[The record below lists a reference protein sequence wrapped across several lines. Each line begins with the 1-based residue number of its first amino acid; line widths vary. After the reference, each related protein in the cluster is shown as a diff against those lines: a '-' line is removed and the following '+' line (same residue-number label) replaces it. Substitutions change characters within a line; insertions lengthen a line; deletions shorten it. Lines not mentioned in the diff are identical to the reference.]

1 MSKYGTLFEAGLTG
15 RPLDDIDVIDVH
27 GHFGP
32 CFQFNYPH
40 FGADDI
46 LSEMDRVG
54 VDKFIMSGMRAVVGD
69 MHVGNRE
76 MLEVCEQHP
85 GRFLMH
91 YVVNPHFV
99 SELDD
104 HIGPYLDHPL
114 VKGFKIHSE
123 AAMYP
128 LAGDAYKPVWEL
140 SAERKLPV
148 LVHLLPARD
157 MDAFVKIADDY
168 TGANFLFA
176 HHGGPENFDKNL
188 PMIKDKANIYVDTSC
203 SLLPVGT
210 MERLV
215 DELGVERILFGS
227 DMPYLNLGGQVGK
240 VLMAKFGD
248 DLKRKILAGNAKK
261 LYRVD

>member
-1 MSKYGTLFEAGLTG
+1 MSKYGTLFEAGLSG
-15 RPLDDIDVIDVH
+15 RRLDDIEVIDVH
-27 GHFGP
+27 GHYGP
-32 CFQFNYPH
+32 NFQYNYPH
-40 FGADDI
+40 YGAEDL

-54 VDKFIMSGMRAVVGD
+54 VDRFIMSGMRAVAGD

-85 GRFLMH
+85 DRFLMH
-91 YVVNPHFV
+91 YAANPHFA
-99 SELDD
+99 SEFEE
-104 HIGPYLDHPL
+104 HMGPYLDHPL
-114 VKGFKIHSE
+114 VRGFKVHSE

-128 LAGDAYKPVWEL
+128 LEGDGYKRVWEL
-140 SAERKLPV
+140 SAERGLPV
-148 LVHLLPARD
+148 LVHLLPDRD
-157 MDAFVKIADDY
+157 MDAFVKIADEY
-168 TGANFLFA
+168 TDANLLFA

-188 PMIKDKANIYVDTSC
+188 PMIKDKANIYVDTCC

-215 DELGVERILFGS
+215 DELGVERVLFGS

-248 DLKRKILAGNAKK
+248 DEKKKILAGNAKK
-261 LYRVD
+261 LFKLD